1 MLQNAHIKLKENN
14 GLFSGL
20 FAPFSGAVTK
30 A

>member
-1 MLQNAHIKLKENN
+1 MLQNAHIKLKRNN

-20 FAPFSGAVTK
+20 FAPYVGVVTK